1 MPSSPPGP
9 RAVTPHLSAAVF
21 AGLLALACARLAL
34 AEDLPPDLVE
44 FKTVETAE
52 KTTLKPV
59 VEDTVGLSGYLGV
72 EVEAGANGLLTIVD
86 VAAGSPAQSAGLKR
100 GDHVRLVDQKPVTT
114 ADEFRAA
121 IFAHVPEET
130 VALDVDRDGVR
141 FKIGATLGAPSRPKK
156 LAEHRAVVGLTMA
169 PTESEEGIAIR
180 FVVPGSPAAA
190 AGLRPGD
197 VLVKVND
204 ASLGVAMGV
213 NDALA
218 DKEPG
223 DTVTLTYR
231 RDGAESQ
238 VQVKLGASPNDDA
251 RNNAPTP
258 LPYWKKNTYKVAVVP
273 IEFPDVKH
281 NEAIPTHAWEEMLF
295 SSGTYTKK
303 NNITGQP
310 VYGSLHDY
318 YQEVSVGTLDV
329 SGRVFDWLAV
339 GKKREE
345 YPLLPTNPKLAL
357 FTEALDR
364 LREREGENCLA
375 GVDGLIFIYAGDRFR
390 TTNRG
395 SVFWPHRASVLY
407 KGKSWPYLI
416 CAEGGKQM
424 ANISVF
430 CHEFGHLLGL
440 PDLYARPENPGSEG
454 VGAWSLM
461 SQQIA
466 GGLPQHMCAWCK
478 ERLGWLKP
486 AVVDPA
492 VKQKLIL
499 SPIEGSDKECFKIPM
514 RADGSEYL
522 LLEDRHRQGFDQRLP
537 GEGLLIWHVIGK
549 HPMLEESHGV
559 QGPAGPLVYLKNV
572 PYPSDANDA
581 FTPYTVPSSRSQ
593 LGGGKPVYITNIR
606 RLADESPDYVLSPL
620 RYLVTPELGE
630 SDKRRCS
637 VPARRA

>member
-1 MPSSPPGP
+1 MHSSLPGP
-9 RAVTPHLSAAVF
+9 RTFVRLLWIIGVTHLFGVGGLDAAL
-21 AGLLALACARLAL
+21 G
-34 AEDLPPDLVE
+34 EELPPDLAE
-44 FKTVETAE
+44 FKTVETAQ
-52 KTTLKPV
+52 KTTLKSV
-59 VEDTVGLSGYLGV
+59 VEGSVGLSGYLGV
-72 EVEAGANGLLTIVD
+72 EVDENASGQLAIVD
-86 VAAGSPAQSAGLKR
+86 VAAGSPAQAAGLKR
-100 GDHVRLVDQKPVTT
+100 GDRMRQVDQKSVAT

-121 IFAHVPEET
+121 LLAHVPGET
-130 VALDVDRDGVR
+130 VDMEVEREGASL
-141 FKIGATLGAPSRPKK
+141 KIEATMAAPSRPKK
-156 LAEHRAVVGLTMA
+156 LAEHRAVLGLGMA
-169 PTESEEGIAIR
+169 PTESEDGIAVR
-180 FVVPGSPAAA
+180 FVQPGTPAAA
-190 AGLRPGD
+190 AGLHPGD

-204 ASLGVAMGV
+204 ASLGVALAV

-238 VQVKLGASPNDDA
+238 VQVKLAASPNDEA

-258 LPYWKKNTYKVAVVP
+258 LPLWQKNNYKLAVVP
-273 IEFPDVKH
+273 VEFPDVKH
-281 NEAIPTHAWEEMLF
+281 NEAIPAKEWEDMLF
-295 SSGTYTKK
+295 SSGTYANK

-310 VYGSLHDY
+310 VFGSLHDY
-318 YQEVSVGTLDV
+318 YQEVSVGALDV
-329 SGRVFDWLAV
+329 SGQIFDWVAV
-339 GKKREE
+339 SKKREE
-345 YPLLPTNPKLAL
+345 YPQLPVNPKLAL
-357 FTEALDR
+357 FTEVLDR
-364 LREREGENCLA
+364 LREREGDECLA

-407 KGKSWPYLI
+407 RGKSWPYLI
-416 CAEGGKQM
+416 CPEGGKFM

-430 CHEFGHLLGL
+430 CHEFGHMLGL

-466 GGLPQHMCAWCK
+466 GGQPQHMCAWCK

-486 AVVDPA
+486 AVIDPA

-499 SPIEGSDKECFKIPM
+499 SPVEGTKDQCFKIPM

-522 LLEDRHRQGFDQRLP
+522 LLEDRHRQGFDKRMP
-537 GEGLLIWHVIGK
+537 GEGLLIWHIVGK
-549 HPMLEESHGV
+549 HPMLVESHGV
-559 QGPAGPLVYLKNV
+559 QGPAGPLVFLKNV

-593 LGGGKPVYITNIR
+593 LGGGKPIYITNIR
-606 RLADESPDYVLSPL
+606 RLPDGRITFYLGYV
-620 RYLVTPELGE
+620 YQ
-630 SDKRRCS
+630 
-637 VPARRA
+637 

>member
-1 MPSSPPGP
+1 MQSFSPEPRSSL
-9 RAVTPHLSAAVF
+9 HH
-21 AGLLALACARLAL
+21 LLAPCCAVLLACAGQGIAA
-34 AEDLPPDLVE
+34 AEAPPPDLTE
-44 FKTVETAE
+44 FKTVETAQ
-52 KTTLKPV
+52 KTTLKPL
-59 VEDTVGLSGYLGV
+59 VENPVGQNGYLGV
-72 EVEAGANGLLTIVD
+72 EVEANASGQLTIVD
-86 VAAGSPAQSAGLKR
+86 VAAGSPAQTAGLKSADFIR
-100 GDHVRLVDQKPVTT
+100 GVDQKPVAT

-130 VALDVDRDGVR
+130 VALEINRQGKPL
-141 FKIGATLGAPSRPKK
+141 KIEATLAAPSRPRK
-156 LAEHRAVVGLTMA
+156 LAGRRAVLGLGMA
-169 PTESEEGIAIR
+169 PTEGEDGIAIR
-180 FVVPGSPAAA
+180 FVQPGSPAAA

-204 ASLGVAMGV
+204 ASLGVALAI

-223 DTVTLTYR
+223 DIVALTYR

-238 VQVKLGASPNDDA
+238 VQVKLNASPGEDT

-258 LPYWKKNTYKVAVVP
+258 LPYWKKSAYKVAVVP

-281 NEAIPTHAWEEMLF
+281 NEAIPRQEWEDMLF
-295 SSGTYTKK
+295 SSGIYTKK

-310 VYGSLHDY
+310 VFGSLHDY
-318 YQEVSVGTLDV
+318 YQEVSAGAFDV
-329 SGRVFDWLAV
+329 SGRVFDWLPV
-339 GKKREE
+339 SKKREE
-345 YPLLPTNPKLAL
+345 YPALPTNPKLAL
-357 FTEALDR
+357 FTEVLDR
-364 LREREGENCLA
+364 LREREGADCLA

-416 CAEGGKQM
+416 CPEGGKRM

-492 VKQKLIL
+492 IKQKLIL
-499 SPIEGSDKECFKIPM
+499 SPVEGSATQCFKIPM

-537 GEGLLIWHVIGK
+537 GEGLLIWHVIGN
-549 HPMLEESHGV
+549 HPMIEESHGV
-559 QGPAGPLVYLKNV
+559 PGPAGPLVYLNNV

-593 LGGGKPVYITNIR
+593 LSGGKPIYITNIR
-606 RLADESPDYVLSPL
+606 RLPDG
-620 RYLVTPELGE
+620 RITFYLGYMYE
-630 SDKRRCS
+630 
-637 VPARRA
+637 